1 MDANKIREIISEL
14 QADIDLR
21 QQAVKALEK
30 LLLSTAGATG
40 DQLVAQQ
47 DNVKA
52 ILFGSTDSYIDL
64 AVKTINANENKPTS
78 IKQIVE
84 RIRVLKGN
92 PNISRRS
99 VEASIFRH
107 IAVKGD
113 MARLLK
119 VGPGKYTV
127 RRFPREEHAA

>member
-30 LLLSTAGATG
+30 LLLSTAGAAG